1 LGGWFSRTVLVI
13 LGWCLGIGGAL
24 AAVAPVRVGLLA
36 ESQPFHVWPAGGRP
50 SGFDVD
56 LLERLSRDTGLRF
69 DYVRYERWDALLADL
84 AAGKVQ
90 VVTATARTADR
101 EIWMG
106 FTRVYASA
114 AQGFAGRRSETSVTT
129 QPDLAGRRLA
139 LVRSFATEAIAAER
153 FSLAD
158 KRLYD
163 SNAQALDAVER
174 GEADYVLGTAG
185 GLRALLAE
193 RPGTALAV
201 LRAFTFAQGQRRLA
215 TVRANLALRDRL
227 DAAIGALEP
236 AFLAGLVDRWL
247 RPWELPPPR
256 VATPP
261 APAAAGVAP
270 LRVGYLPRD
279 RPYTFLN
286 AAGAPDGIAI
296 ELMQAAARHAN
307 LAIAH
312 FEPHDLRTGIE
323 ALRAG
328 RIDVMLGLTDTA
340 ERRRAIRFV
349 GPYRNN
355 PVILVSREA
364 NAIWSLEQLANR
376 RLALVADYFAADY
389 VRRHHPAVEIV
400 SCVDV
405 DACLRT
411 VADGGADAALY
422 GFQGTYARLAAFQSG
437 RLAITGAVT
446 ELSDEHNLGL
456 APGRADLAVR
466 LRDAL
471 DLARE
476 QDLPAIERHWAARET
491 QPEVDWARVRQGI
504 AVGAAVWLL
513 LLLAWWMHSRR
524 LRREIAQ
531 TQAARA
537 ESEQYLAFMAHEVR
551 NSLQSVAGAVALL
564 RGSSRPDARQAPVLE
579 ALGRSSRSTLGLLN
593 ALLDRHRLHAG
604 RLSLALRP
612 ESLERV
618 LLAVVDEIRPAA
630 QAKGLALR
638 LERATELA
646 GWWQID
652 ALRVQQIVRN
662 LLVNAVK
669 FSRRGTITVRA
680 GLADAARGASWR
692 RVTIEVIDQGPGIE
706 PAVLAQLFERFET
719 AGGDRPGTG
728 LGLHLSRDLARAIGG
743 TLEASSPPA
752 GGACFTL
759 AFDAE
764 AANEPPAPR
773 RGELQ
778 RVLVVEDSPVYGLL
792 LTQALANLGV
802 ATTLAESVAQAR
814 EALIASVAGAG
825 DTTPAFDL
833 VLSDT
838 HLGDGRVDALL
849 RFMRESVRPG
859 VTMPP
864 VICIS
869 ADFEAADGERLIAAG
884 ASDLLV
890 KDSDVAAFAARV
902 LRSHADHHGAHAAWA
917 PSAPQAFR

>member
-1 LGGWFSRTVLVI
+1 MGGWVGKALLVAVG
-13 LGWCLGIGGAL
+13 LCLAWSAR
-24 AAVAPVRVGLLA
+24 AAGEPTVRVGLLA
-36 ESQPFHVWPAGGRP
+36 ESQPFHTWPANGR
-50 SGFDVD
+50 SRGFDID

-69 DYVRYERWDALLADL
+69 DFVRYERWDDLLADL
-84 AAGKVQ
+84 ATGKVQ

-106 FTRVYASA
+106 FTRMYAAA
-114 AQGFAGRRSETSVTT
+114 AQGFAGRASETSVTT

-153 FSLAD
+153 FSMAER
-158 KRLYD
+158 RLYD

-193 RPGTALAV
+193 RPGTSLAV
-201 LRAFTFAQGQRRLA
+201 LRTFTFAQGQRRLA

-227 DAAIGALEP
+227 DSAIGALEP
-236 AFLAGLVDRWL
+236 AFLSGLVDRWL
-247 RPWELPPPR
+247 RPWESAPPRAAAPLPPP
-256 VATPP
+256 
-261 APAAAGVAP
+261 GDQAP
-270 LRVGYLPRD
+270 LRVGYLPQD

-307 LAIAH
+307 LPIAR
-312 FEPHDLRTGIE
+312 FEPHDLRAGIE

-340 ERRRAIRFV
+340 ERRRAIRFI

-364 NAIWSLEQLANR
+364 NAIWSLEQLAHR
-376 RLALVADYFAADY
+376 RLAMVADYFALDY
-389 VRRHHPAVEIV
+389 VRRHHPTIETV
-400 SCVDV
+400 SCVDI

-437 RLAITGAVT
+437 RLAVSGAVT

-456 APGRADLAVR
+456 SPQRAQLAVP

-471 DLARE
+471 ERARE
-476 QDLPAIERHWAARET
+476 QDLPAIERHWAAREA
-491 QPEVDWARVRQGI
+491 QPEVDWARVRQGM
-504 AVGAAVWLL
+504 AVAAAVLL
-513 LLLAWWMHSRR
+513 ALLLAWWAHTRR
-524 LRREIAQ
+524 LRREIAR

-564 RGSSRPDARQAPVLE
+564 RGSSRPDARQLPVLE

-646 GWWQID
+646 GWWQLD

-669 FSRRGTITVRA
+669 FSRQGTVSVRA
-680 GLADAARGASWR
+680 GLATSSRGTAWR
-692 RVTIEVIDQGPGIE
+692 RVSIEVIDQGPGIE
-706 PAVLAQLFERFET
+706 PALLAQLFERFET
-719 AGGDRPGTG
+719 SGGDRPGTG

-759 AFDAE
+759 AFEAE
-764 AANEPPAPR
+764 AATEPPTAR
-773 RGELQ
+773 RGDVQ

-825 DTTPAFDL
+825 DTTPPFDL

-849 RFMRESVRPG
+849 RFMREAVRPG
-859 VTMPP
+859 VVMPP

-884 ASDLLV
+884 AADLLV

>member
-1 LGGWFSRTVLVI
+1 MGGWVGRTLLVMVG
-13 LGWCLGIGGAL
+13 LCLAWGAR
-24 AAVAPVRVGLLA
+24 AAGEPVVRVGLLA
-36 ESQPFHVWPAGGRP
+36 ESQPFHTWPAGGRP
-50 SGFDVD
+50 RGFDVD
-56 LLERLSRDTGLRF
+56 LLGRLARDTGLRL
-69 DYVRYERWDALLADL
+69 DYVRYERWDDLLADL

-90 VVTATARTADR
+90 LVTATARTADR

-106 FTRVYASA
+106 FTRMYAAA
-114 AQGFAGRRSETSVTT
+114 AQGFAGRANETSVTT

-153 FSLAD
+153 FSLAER
-158 KRLYD
+158 RLYD

-193 RPGTALAV
+193 RAGTPLAV
-201 LRAFTFAQGQRRLA
+201 LRTFTFAQGQRRLA
-215 TVRANLALRDRL
+215 TVRANLALRERL
-227 DAAIGALEP
+227 DNAIGALEP
-236 AFLAGLVDRWL
+236 AFLPSLVDRWL
-247 RPWELPPPR
+247 RPWESAPAR
-256 VATPP
+256 RAATPL
-261 APAAAGVAP
+261 APGEVAP

-296 ELMQAAARHAN
+296 ELMKAAARHAG
-307 LAIAH
+307 LPIAR
-312 FEPHDLRTGIE
+312 FEPHDLKAGIE

-364 NAIWSLEQLANR
+364 NAIWSLDQLAHR
-376 RLALVADYFAADY
+376 RLATVADYFALDY
-389 VRRHHPAVEIV
+389 VRRHHPAIETV

-422 GFQGTYARLAAFQSG
+422 GFQGTYARLAAFQTG
-437 RLAITGAVT
+437 RLAVTGAVT

-456 APGRADLAVR
+456 SPQRAHLAVH

-471 DLARE
+471 DQARE
-476 QDLPAIERHWAARET
+476 QDLPAIERDWAARET
-491 QPEVDWARVRQGI
+491 QPEIDWERVRQ
-504 AVGAAVWLL
+504 AMALGAAALLL
-513 LLLAWWMHSRR
+513 LLLAWWAHTRR
-524 LRREIAQ
+524 LRREIER

-537 ESEQYLAFMAHEVR
+537 DSEQYLAFMAHEVR

-612 ESLERV
+612 ESLERT
-618 LLAVVDEIRPAA
+618 LLVVIDEAQPAA
-630 QAKGLALR
+630 QAKGLVLR
-638 LERATELA
+638 FERATELA

-662 LLVNAVK
+662 LLVNAIK
-669 FSRRGTITVRA
+669 FSHQGAITVRT
-680 GLADAARGASWR
+680 GLAPLARGAAWR

-706 PAVLAQLFERFET
+706 PAALARLFERFET

-743 TLEASSPPA
+743 TLEAASAP
-752 GGACFTL
+752 GQGARFTL
-759 AFDAE
+759 AFEAE
-764 AANEPPAPR
+764 AATEPPAPR
-773 RGELQ
+773 RGDLQ

-792 LTQALANLGV
+792 LTQALGNLGV

-825 DTTPAFDL
+825 DTTPPFDL

-838 HLGDGRVDALL
+838 HLGDSRVDALL
-849 RFMRESVRPG
+849 RFMREAVRPG

-869 ADFEAADGERLIAAG
+869 ADFEPADVERLIAAG
-884 ASDLLV
+884 AVDVLV

-902 LRSHADHHGAHAAWA
+902 LRSHADHHGAWAA
-917 PSAPQAFR
+917 SAPQAFR